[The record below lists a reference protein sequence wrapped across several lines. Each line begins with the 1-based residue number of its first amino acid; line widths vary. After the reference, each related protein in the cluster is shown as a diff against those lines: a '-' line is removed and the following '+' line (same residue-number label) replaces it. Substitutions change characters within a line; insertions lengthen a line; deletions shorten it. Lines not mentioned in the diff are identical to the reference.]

1 MAYIIMKSQNIPV
14 RFFYGFYFSLIMT
27 TSSRPP
33 IELLKEVLANLRNP
47 PALDEHPWAKPAS
60 GTSSPGEQ
68 LIQEV
73 VETFRSTLPPNPPR
87 TGKRLDTRWGVFG
100 ILAAQ
105 YFAPILRNRPFP
117 ASLRDAWDEI
127 DPSIL
132 FFVYGK
138 VEGLTENEI
147 KAYRFAGNEPSPS
160 ANSTLS
166 DWQRRGLDT
175 LAELMNTRQTLPPVK
190 ETVEKKSAGPRKVW
204 RIFAWSAVAVLT
216 VLAAIAGWRA
226 WDLYQQARALE
237 AQIRELETYVSPLPK
252 MEQIPEI
259 AGKVH
264 EVQKNLDAL
273 RTQAQPFLWVT
284 PALGWIPEYGGT
296 IRQADLLLELSQSLV
311 GAADSGLTAIT
322 PAVETALTQDKPL
335 EILDLVLELQSAS
348 PQLLNAQIALAQ
360 AQETR
365 SQIDEQ
371 VLIPRIKNLLTG
383 RIDPLF
389 NSLSGAFPMED
400 ALSMVRIAPQLLGS
414 GNEGPQTYL
423 ILMQNE
429 DELRATGG
437 FLTAAGSAVVLDG
450 KLISIQIESSEL
462 VDDPGKPYPIPP
474 WQFEEFMNIHM
485 LLFRDSNWWTN
496 FPTSASWAEYFYSY
510 GKSTSADGIIALDMQ
525 TAVRL
530 LEVLGPVRVENVS
543 LPISHENV
551 LDYMRSAEEKRPK
564 GVIGTWDRKQFIS
577 RLAKPLLEKI
587 LNARG
592 QTWTELA
599 PVLLELLDEKHIL
612 LQFDH
617 EEAAAFLERMSWDGA
632 VRIPENSD
640 FLMAV
645 DTNMG
650 YNKSNAIMKLDMQYR
665 ADLSDPLAPAGN
677 LAITQVNLSTQ
688 ANVLCEPYFTNRF
701 IRPPAPRGEIPDP
714 VYNIDECHWGYL
726 RTYLPAGTELRRSTP
741 MEIAAEATML
751 GETIPARTDD
761 LGSEDIPNA
770 QVFGMLVLT
779 PAGQA
784 TTSELEYTLPSTVV
798 TQNED
803 GSWTYRL
810 KLQKQPGIR
819 SNEVILQLTLPAG
832 ARIKKAT
839 LPFEAKDGVWT
850 AQFDLRTDM
859 QIEVTFEGE

>member
-1 MAYIIMKSQNIPV
+1 MDNTP
-14 RFFYGFYFSLIMT
+14 
-27 TSSRPP
+27 RPAS
-33 IELLKEVLANLRNP
+33 ELLKDVVSNLRTP
-47 PALDEHPWAKPAS
+47 SSLDSHPWAKPAS
-60 GTSSPGEQ
+60 AAGTPGEL
-68 LIQEV
+68 LIREV
-73 VETFRSTLPPNPPR
+73 VDTFRATLPPNPPR
-87 TGKRLDTRWGVFG
+87 QGKRLDTRWGVFG

-105 YFAPILRNRPFP
+105 YFAPFLRGKPFP
-117 ASLRDAWDEI
+117 TSLRDAWDEI
-127 DPSIL
+127 DASIL

-138 VEGLTENEI
+138 TEGLTEQEI
-147 KAYRFAGNEPSPS
+147 GAYRFAGNEPFPA

-166 DWQRRGLDT
+166 DWQRKGLDQ
-175 LAELMNTRQTLPPVK
+175 LAELLRAKQTHPAVEEPAKKTFPVSGK
-190 ETVEKKSAGPRKVW
+190 LR
-204 RIFAWSAVAVLT
+204 R
-216 VLAAIAGWRA
+216 VLAGSLLAALILGAGFLGWKA
-226 WDLYQQARALE
+226 WDLVQQAKALE
-237 AQIRELETYVSPLPK
+237 ARVRELETYLSPLPA

-259 AGKVH
+259 AARVH
-264 EVQKNLDAL
+264 EVRQNLETLSAE
-273 RTQAQPFLWVT
+273 AQPYLWLT
-284 PALGWIPEYGGT
+284 PYMGWVPQYGGT
-296 IRQADLLLELSQSLV
+296 IRQAVPLLDMAESLTM
-311 GAADSGLTAIT
+311 AADTGLAAIT
-322 PAVETALTQDKPL
+322 PAVETALAEDKPL
-335 EILDLVLELQSAS
+335 EIMDLVLELQSAS
-348 PQLLNAQIALAQ
+348 PQLLNAQIALVQ
-360 AQETR
+360 AQEAR
-365 SQIDEQ
+365 AQIDEQ
-371 VLIPRIKNLLTG
+371 ILIPQLSKLLTG

-389 NSLSGAFPMED
+389 SSINGAFPMED
-400 ALSMVRIAPQLLGS
+400 ALTMVRIAPQLLGS

-510 GKSTSADGIIALDMQ
+510 GKSTSADGIITLDMQ
-525 TAVRL
+525 TVVRL
-530 LEVLGPVRVENVS
+530 LKTLGPVRVENVS

-564 GVIGTWDRKQFIS
+564 GIIGQWDRKQFIS

-592 QTWTELA
+592 QTWTQLV
-599 PVLLELLDEKHIL
+599 PVMLDLLDEKHIL
-612 LQFDH
+612 LQFDNP
-617 EEAAAFLERMSWDGA
+617 EAADFLERKGWDGA

-640 FLMAV
+640 FLLAV

-650 YNKSNAIMKLDMQYR
+650 YNKSNAVMDSAMEYLVNLQ
-665 ADLSDPLAPAGN
+665 DPQIPAGTLRVTQSN
-677 LAITQVNLSTQ
+677 RSQLAEVT
-688 ANVLCEPYFTNRF
+688 CEPYFTNRF

-726 RTYLPAGTELRRSTP
+726 RVYLPAGSTLTGSTP
-741 MEIAAEATML
+741 MGIPAESTWL

-770 QVFGMLVLT
+770 QVYGMMVLT
-779 PAGQA
+779 PAGKS
-784 TTSELEYTLPSTVV
+784 TKSEFSYTLPEGIL

-810 KLQKQPGIR
+810 RLQKQPGILAH
-819 SNEVILQLTLPAG
+819 EVSVSLTLPDG
-832 ARIKKAT
+832 AVIKNAT
-839 LPFEAKDGVWT
+839 LPFSAEDGVWT
-850 AQFDLRTDM
+850 AQFELRSDL
-859 QIEVTFEGE
+859 QVEVTFGSP